1 MDIIKVLIAIFVVL
15 FFAFQIYGLVK
26 DIINKHKK
34 KKLKEEVQE
43 ENKNKE
49 NKD

>member
-1 MDIIKVLIAIFVVL
+1 MDIIKLLIAIFVVL
-15 FFAFQIYGLVK
+15 FFVFEVYGLVK
-26 DIINKHKK
+26 DIINKNKK

-49 NKD
+49 NKE